1 MAAEQRID
9 QITIPMKQLTK
20 SITLLFLI
28 ATLLQST
35 CRVNPAFG
43 FSVGEEKEVGEQLL
57 TMVRKE
63 FKLIDE
69 PDVIQ
74 YINSLGEETLAIA
87 GSQYFDYHFFVIDNK
102 ELNAFA
108 APSGLIFF
116 HSGLIE
122 SLDSEGELVG
132 VMAHEIGHV
141 VSRHLADRMK
151 KTAKISAATMLGIL
165 AGIALG
171 GGALSE
177 ALIAGSTAAGQ
188 SAALSFSRHDEEEA
202 DRLAFKWMQ
211 QENRDPAAMVHM
223 LHEIHTMNRYRMGYV
238 PPYLLTHPGPDVR
251 MGYIQDLI
259 LFSPQKQYKDVDEFP
274 FQRFKSR
281 VISLSRD
288 PVQLISYYQDA
299 VTGMKPDSRE
309 AAMAEYI
316 LSQAYLTAAD
326 YDKAEKSLRKT
337 MAFFPDKPILKA
349 DLGVIYLKAGRYDAA
364 LNLLQEAERA
374 VQHDGFTDFYLAM
387 LYEKVGRLQEAS
399 DLYEELLV
407 VMPDYTKLYYQ
418 LANLKAKLNNEGEGL
433 YYYGFY
439 YWYEGDLGNA
449 KRHFSKAV
457 TLLPKDSRM
466 KTEVENMLVKI
477 AKFEK
482 EK

>member
-1 MAAEQRID
+1 
-9 QITIPMKQLTK
+9 MKYFTRLT
-20 SITLLFLI
+20 LYLFLVT
-28 ATLLQST
+28 TLLQSAY
-35 CRVNPAFG
+35 RVNPVFG
-43 FSVGEEKEVGEQLL
+43 FSVGEEKDVGEQLL
-57 TMVRKE
+57 TIVRKE
-63 FKLIDE
+63 FTLIDE

-74 YINSLGEETLAIA
+74 YINTLGQETLAVA
-87 GSQYFDYHFFVIDNK
+87 GSQYFDYHFFVINNK

-132 VMAHEIGHV
+132 VMAHEVGHV

-151 KTAKISAATMLGIL
+151 KTAKITAVTMLGIL
-165 AGIALG
+165 AGIAIG

-177 ALIAGSTAAGQ
+177 ALIAGSAAAGQ
-188 SAALSFSRHDEEEA
+188 SAALSFSRLDEEEA

-211 QENRDPAAMVHM
+211 QENRDPIAMVHM

-251 MGYIQDLI
+251 MSYIQDLI
-259 LFSPQKQYKDVDEFP
+259 LFSPKMQYTEVDEFP

-281 VISLSRD
+281 VISLSKD
-288 PVQLISYYQDA
+288 PMQLISYYRDA

-309 AAMAEYI
+309 SAMAHYV
-316 LSQAYLTAAD
+316 LSQAYVTAAD
-326 YDKAEKSLRKT
+326 YENAEKSLRTT
-337 MAFFPDKPILKA
+337 MAYFPDKPILKA

-374 VQHDGFTDFYLAM
+374 AHYDGFTDFYLAM
-387 LYEKVGRLQEAS
+387 LYEKIGRLQEAS
-399 DLYEELLV
+399 DLYEELLL
-407 VMPDYTKLYYQ
+407 VMPDYTKLFYQ
-418 LANLKAKLNNEGEGL
+418 LANLKAKLKKEGEGL

-439 YWYEGDLGNA
+439 YFYEGDLTNA
-449 KRHFSKAV
+449 KNYFSRSVA
-457 TLLPKDSRM
+457 LLANDSRM
-466 KTEVENMLVKI
+466 KAEAENMLRKI
-477 AKFEK
+477 DRFEK

>member
-1 MAAEQRID
+1 
-9 QITIPMKQLTK
+9 MKYFTRLT
-20 SITLLFLI
+20 LFLFLVT
-28 ATLLQST
+28 TLLQSAY
-35 CRVNPAFG
+35 RVNPVFG
-43 FSVGEEKEVGEQLL
+43 FSVGEEKDVGEQLL

-63 FKLIDE
+63 FTLIDE
-69 PDVIQ
+69 PDIIQ
-74 YINSLGEETLAIA
+74 YINKLGRETLEVA
-87 GSQYFDYHFFVIDNK
+87 GSQYFDYHFFVINNK

-151 KTAKISAATMLGIL
+151 KTARISAATMLGIL

-177 ALIAGSTAAGQ
+177 ALIAGSAAAGQ
-188 SAALSFSRHDEEEA
+188 SAALSFSRQDEEEA

-211 QENRDPAAMVHM
+211 QENRDPVAMVHM

-259 LFSPQKQYKDVDEFP
+259 LFSPGKQYTEVDEFP

-288 PVQLISYYQDA
+288 PMQLISYYQDA
-299 VTGMKPDSRE
+299 VTGMEPDSRE
-309 AAMAEYI
+309 SAMAHYV
-316 LSQAYLTAAD
+316 LSQAYVNAAD
-326 YDKAEKSLRKT
+326 YENAEKSLRTT
-337 MAFFPDKPILKA
+337 MAYFPDKPALKA

-364 LNLLQEAERA
+364 LKLLQEAEREN
-374 VQHDGFTDFYLAM
+374 HNDGFTDFYLAM
-387 LYEKVGRLQEAS
+387 LYEKIGKLQEAS

-407 VMPDYTKLYYQ
+407 AMPDYTKLYYQ
-418 LANLKAKLNNEGEGL
+418 LANLKAKLNKEGEGF

-439 YWYEGDLGNA
+439 YFYEGDLINA
-449 KRHFSKAV
+449 KHHFSKSVA
-457 TLLPKDSRM
+457 LLPKDSRM
-466 KTEVENMLVKI
+466 KTEAENVLKKI
-477 AKFEK
+477 DRFEK